1 MKTTTAATANP
12 TIRTTNT
19 TRTIVCVG
27 MLAAIST
34 ILMLFEFPLP
44 LSHRDFMSWI
54 SVRCRL

>member
-12 TIRTTNT
+12 TVRTTTT

-34 ILMLFEFPLP
+34 ILMLFDFRCH

-54 SVRCRL
+54 SVRCRF